1 MDDLEF
7 SLFPPE
13 ICESEIL
20 YIIGNGF
27 DIAHNIKSKYS
38 DFQKWCCDNKL
49 NISIFDA
56 LFSTRQD
63 FWKDIETALGSY
75 DEEAILEFCKPD
87 EEFDYEHPLSSSAK
101 VEDAP
106 MNILKPA
113 LDDLRIWFVKWVNS
127 IDISSAKP
135 YLHLHK
141 DAKYF
146 TFNYTETLE
155 NVYIIPF
162 DNICHIHGNRLLH
175 DNQYIFGHNN
185 LKKDNGKYGERP
197 LFEENA
203 YLSIVECFNEFIKPI
218 KEKIGSNKLFF
229 ESLSDIKF
237 VYVLGHSLSA
247 IDIDYFKEIFFQFKQ
262 QPRFIF
268 STHDKKD
275 EKMVIDFVVNNKIR
289 QYKIIDITDLELK

>member
-1 MDDLEF
+1 MDNLEF

-13 ICESEIL
+13 IYESEIL

-38 DFQKWCCDNKL
+38 DFQKWCCDNKRD
-49 NISIFDA
+49 ISIFDA

-63 FWKDIETALGSY
+63 FWEDIETALGSY

-87 EEFDYEHPLSSSAK
+87 EDFDYEHSLSSSARI
-101 VEDAP
+101 EDAP
-106 MNILKPA
+106 MSILKPA
-113 LDDLRIWFVKWVNS
+113 LDNLKTWFVEWVNS
-127 IDISSAKP
+127 IDVSSIKP

-141 DAKYF
+141 KSKYF

-155 NVYIIPF
+155 NVYKIPF
-162 DNICHIHGNRLLH
+162 DNICHIHGSRLSH

-185 LKKDNGKYGERP
+185 LKNDNGKYSELP

-203 YLSIVECFNEFIKPI
+203 YLSILEYFNEFMKPI
-218 KEKIGSNKLFF
+218 KEKIGLNKLFF
-229 ESLSDIKF
+229 ENLSDIKL
-237 VYVLGHSLSA
+237 VYVLGHSMSV
-247 IDIDYFKEIFFQFKQ
+247 IDMDYFKEIFFQFKQ

-268 STHDKKD
+268 STYNKKD
-275 EKMVIDFVVNNKIR
+275 ENKVADFVANNNIR
-289 QYKIIDITDLELK
+289 QYKIIDITDLKSK